1 MTAETF
7 FANFGHLAD
16 APNGVRKLRE
26 LILQLAVQGKL
37 VPQDPNDE
45 PASVLLENIETAK
58 ERLVSEGRIK
68 LPKTLPPISEDGVP
82 FELPRA
88 WEWCRFGA
96 LGLIGSSSRV
106 HKKDWKSK
114 GVPFLR
120 AREIVKLSQFGTADN
135 ELFIS
140 EELFQE
146 LSNGGLV
153 PEENDLMI
161 TGVGTI
167 GIPYIVKKSDRF
179 YFKDAS
185 VLIFKNHYGLYSR
198 FLSCLLRTPYWIDT
212 IHKESMGTTVHTLTI
227 SRANEVPIPLPPLE
241 EQTRIVA
248 KVDQLMALCDELE
261 ARQQKQQQG
270 RVRLNNAAL
279 DALLTARD
287 HDEFADH
294 WQRIS
299 TNFDLLYDHP
309 ESIAK
314 LRATILQLAVQG
326 KLVPQDS
333 NDEPASVLLESV
345 RKEKSKQG
353 PRRGS
358 SRTAPS
364 EPLGNDEIP
373 FELPASWRF
382 EWFGNL
388 TDVVGGVTLGRKLTG
403 KKTVAYPYLRVANVQ
418 RWTLDLTVLKEVEI
432 LEDELE
438 KYRLQQG
445 DLLIT
450 EGGDWDKVGR
460 TAIWEGQVENCLH
473 QNHVFRA
480 RLVTEQISREWLML
494 VINSPVGREYFAN
507 SSKQTTNL
515 ASINMTQLKHFPM
528 PVPPAFEQHR
538 IVAKV
543 DQLMTMCDEL
553 EAELNLA
560 QQHSE
565 KLMEATVRQLLGPS
579 APQKPHTARVALA
592 PAASKP
598 VRQERHVYQ
607 PVSATAE
614 PLAAEAVADY
624 SGSIPDAILAAMQP
638 GQEYSRADILATTG
652 IREADWMWA
661 IKQLKEQGRVVQIGE
676 KRGARYRLRS
686 AGYHKPQ

>member
-7 FANFGHLAD
+7 FANFGHLVD
-16 APNGVRKLRE
+16 APNGVQKLRE

-37 VPQDPNDE
+37 VPQDPSDE
-45 PASVLLENIETAK
+45 PASVLLEKIKIAK
-58 ERLVSEGRIK
+58 ERLVTEGRIK
-68 LPKTLPPISEDGVP
+68 PPKTLPPISEDGIP

-120 AREIVKLSQFGTADN
+120 AREIVKLSQFGTVNN

-167 GIPYIVKKSDRF
+167 GIPYIVKNSDRF

-241 EQTRIVA
+241 EQKRIVA

-261 ARQQKQQQG
+261 DRQQMQQQG

-279 DALLTARD
+279 DALLTAREP
-287 HDEFADH
+287 DEFADH

-309 ESIAK
+309 ETIAK
-314 LRATILQLAVQG
+314 LRAAILQLAVQG
-326 KLVPQDS
+326 KLVPQDP
-333 NDEPASVLLESV
+333 NDEPASVLLKRIKAEKERLV
-345 RKEKSKQG
+345 KEKAIKKDKTLPEVEG
-353 PRRGS
+353 LLHPVPDGWVW
-358 SRTAPS
+358 SRFQ
-364 EPLGNDEIP
+364 D
-373 FELPASWRF
+373 
-382 EWFGNL
+382 
-388 TDVVGGVTLGRKLTG
+388 VTLLVTDGEHSTPPR
-403 KKTVAYPYLRVANVQ
+403 VASGVPLATAKNIRDGYVDLRVTDFVSEETAEKCWRRCYPRHDDILMVCVGATTG
-418 RWTLDLTVLKEVEI
+418 RLTVIKDPEDFVLVRSVALIRPFTPGI
-432 LEDELE
+432 LPEYLSV
-438 KYRLQQG
+438 
-445 DLLIT
+445 LL
-450 EGGDWDKVGR
+450 R
-460 TAIWEGQVENCLH
+460 
-473 QNHVFRA
+473 
-480 RLVTEQISREWLML
+480 
-494 VINSPVGREYFAN
+494 SPVGQN
-507 SSKQTTNL
+507 QIWGNVKQSAQPCL
-515 ASINMTQLKHFPM
+515 YIGKIKAIEV
-528 PVPPAFEQHR
+528 PVPSTSEQKR

-543 DQLMTMCDEL
+543 DQLMSLCDEL
-553 EAELNLA
+553 EVKLN
-560 QQHSE
+560 QTEQHSE
-565 KLMEATVRQLLGPS
+565 KLLEATVRQLL
-579 APQKPHTARVALA
+579 VA
-592 PAASKP
+592 
-598 VRQERHVYQ
+598 
-607 PVSATAE
+607 
-614 PLAAEAVADY
+614 
-624 SGSIPDAILAAMQP
+624 
-638 GQEYSRADILATTG
+638 
-652 IREADWMWA
+652 
-661 IKQLKEQGRVVQIGE
+661 
-676 KRGARYRLRS
+676 
-686 AGYHKPQ
+686 